1 MFKTISLGWMTWGG
15 GGHQNTTKK
24 QVENKSFKNARLKTQ
39 LNVTFVEASSLNID
53 SSWVK
58 SFFWQKNVNLFIY
71 ELIDYKSEIL
81 IKVSINFVDLRKL
94 K

>member
-1 MFKTISLGWMTWGG
+1 MG

-24 QVENKSFKNARLKTQ
+24 QVENISFKNARLKTQ
-39 LNVTFVEASSLNID
+39 LNVTFVEASSLIVD
-53 SSWVK
+53 LSWVK
-58 SFFWQKNVNLFIY
+58 SFFFWQRNVNLFIY

-81 IKVSINFVDLRKL
+81 IKVSTNFLDLSKL

>member
-1 MFKTISLGWMTWGG
+1 MGG

-24 QVENKSFKNARLKTQ
+24 QVENISFKNARLKTQ
-39 LNVTFVEASSLNID
+39 LNVTFVEASSLIVD

-58 SFFWQKNVNLFIY
+58 SFFWQRNVNLFIY

-81 IKVSINFVDLRKL
+81 IKVSIIFLDLSKL

>member
-1 MFKTISLGWMTWGG
+1 MGG
-15 GGHQNTTKK
+15 GGASKYYKK
-24 QVENKSFKNARLKTQ
+24 QVENISFKNARLKTQ
-39 LNVTFVEASSLNID
+39 LNVTFVEASSLIVD

-58 SFFWQKNVNLFIY
+58 SFFWQRNVNLFIY

-81 IKVSINFVDLRKL
+81 IKVSIIFLDLSKL